1 MKKFLI
7 ICVMLIV
14 SSFMFMGCNKIT
26 IENTSQYAIQKSEV
40 SNVHQNP
47 DIEKN

>member
-7 ICVMLIV
+7 VCVMLIV

-26 IENTSQYAIQKSEV
+26 IENTSQYAIQKSEA
-40 SNVHQNP
+40 SNVHKNP